1 MATENKRL
9 NTRLM
14 LKYDTYENWSTNNPN
29 LLKGEITPDFPASI
43 LHKHPDVTVIIDEAA
58 YSKMN

>member
-14 LKYDTYENWSTNNPN
+14 LKYDTYANWTRVNPVLLQGEVAITTIPVDTDVSTQR
-29 LLKGEITPDFPASI
+29 G
-43 LHKHPDVTVIIDEAA
+43 
-58 YSKMN
+58 KM